1 MWTSDQITITLEEI
15 DTHEPP
21 VALIKIST
29 PVGDLRLL
37 ALIVFEDD
45 TLYMR
50 GAHVEGLYAG
60 ACGRAGLNAIGR
72 KLLEVANV
80 SRIVIQG
87 GIRTTGRNAGRRPKI
102 ICFLDV

>member
-21 VALIKIST
+21 VALMKIST

-37 ALIVFEDD
+37 ALIVFDDD
-45 TLYMR
+45 TLHMKD
-50 GAHVEGLYAG
+50 AHIEGLHAG

-80 SRIVIQG
+80 SKIVIQG
-87 GIRTTGRNAGRRPKI
+87 GIRTTGRNPGRRPKI
-102 ICFLDV
+102 FRFPDV